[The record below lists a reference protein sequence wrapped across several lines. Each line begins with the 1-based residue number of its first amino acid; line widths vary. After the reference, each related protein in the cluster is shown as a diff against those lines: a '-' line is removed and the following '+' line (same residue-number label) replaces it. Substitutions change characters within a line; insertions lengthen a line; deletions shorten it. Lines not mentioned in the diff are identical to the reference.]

1 MSHTPSPRIVVLISA
16 HLEWRAAC
24 QRFPDVAL
32 QTSPLGD
39 WFQASLPVGDGSEP
53 VLLFH
58 GGWGK
63 VAAAASTQHV
73 IDRWSPELLVN
84 LGTCGGFEGDV
95 EVGAILLA
103 ERTLIYDIVEQMG
116 DPDAALAHYATEM
129 DTSWLAEP
137 LPMPVRRSL
146 LVSADRDLIAEQI
159 PRLRADFGAV
169 AGDWESGAIAYV
181 AARNHV
187 RCLILRGVSDL
198 VGGSGGEAYGRLD
211 LFAQRA
217 AAIMHQLIDG
227 LPGWIAA
234 SIDATPIS
242 SPG

>member
-1 MSHTPSPRIVVLISA
+1 MSHAPSPRIVVLISA
-16 HLEWRAAC
+16 HLEWRVVC
-24 QRFPDVAL
+24 QRFPDVAPR
-32 QTSPLGD
+32 TSPLGD
-39 WFQASLPVGDGSEP
+39 WFQADLPVGDGSEP

-63 VAAAASTQHV
+63 VAAAASTQYV
-73 IDRWSPELLVN
+73 IDRWSPELLIN

-95 EVGAILLA
+95 EVGTILLV

-116 DPDAALAHYATEM
+116 DSDAALAHYATEL

-137 LPMPVRRSL
+137 PPMPVRRSL
-146 LVSADRDLIAEQI
+146 LVSADRDLIAEEI

-169 AGDWESGAIAYV
+169 AADWESGAIAYV
-181 AARNHV
+181 AARNRV

-198 VGGSGGEAYGRLD
+198 VGGCGGEAYGHLD

-217 AAIMHQLIDG
+217 TTIMHRLIDG
-227 LPGWIAA
+227 LPAWIAA
-234 SIDATPIS
+234 SIDTIS
-242 SPG
+242 ISPSC